1 MAGLLG
7 NGPSRR
13 FKVYQTDFP
22 AIFRFNGKL
31 YQEFYDINEDQNFW
45 IEIKE
50 EDAERLLHVNG
61 H

>member
-22 AIFRFNGKL
+22 AVFRFNGKL
-31 YQEFYDINEDQNFW
+31 YQEFRDVDVEQSLF